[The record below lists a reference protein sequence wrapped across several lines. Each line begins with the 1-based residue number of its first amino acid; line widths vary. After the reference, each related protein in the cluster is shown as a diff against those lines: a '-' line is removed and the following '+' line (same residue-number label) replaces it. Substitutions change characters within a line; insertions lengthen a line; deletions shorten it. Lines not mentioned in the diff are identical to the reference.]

1 MFKTSVCSYPDRGS
15 YGNSRY
21 RGNCSGHVIK
31 DFVETYLPR
40 LDGLFADPS
49 IGSGTSAH
57 VAAELRV
64 RFKGTDLHQGFDLLR
79 DDFRAFLGEDAAAV
93 WWHPPYW
100 DMIHYSGS
108 QWGNVPH
115 PSDMSRMT
123 LPDFTEALAVS
134 LMNIHD
140 ACAPNGHYGVLM
152 GNLRRE
158 GRYYN
163 LSSLVE
169 RIAPGRLV
177 DEIIKLQHQCS
188 SDRKHYANSFVRIG
202 HEKLLV
208 FRKAGRRA
216 FSMLVRIQRRV
227 DNIVAAT
234 WRSAVRRALHGRSP
248 VPLDQ
253 IYAAMEPYAMSR
265 ENVHWKAKVR
275 QVLQDERFFVRVSL
289 GVYQLA

>member
-1 MFKTSVCSYPDRGS
+1 
-15 YGNSRY
+15 
-21 RGNCSGHVIK
+21 
-31 DFVETYLPR
+31 
-40 LDGLFADPS
+40 
-49 IGSGTSAH
+49 
-57 VAAELRV
+57 
-64 RFKGTDLHQGFDLLR
+64 
-79 DDFRAFLGEDAAAV
+79 
-93 WWHPPYW
+93 
-100 DMIHYSGS
+100 MIHYSGS

-115 PSDMSRMT
+115 PGDMSRMT

-208 FRKAGRRA
+208 FRKAGGRA

-253 IYAAMEPYAMSR
+253 IYAAMEPYAMSAR
-265 ENVHWKAKVR
+265 MSIGRRRCAKFSRTNGFSSASPRRISARLNGKCLLTLVSR
-275 QVLQDERFFVRVSL
+275 HFVRTGPERNYDRTYLRISATIRSSTSL
-289 GVYQLA
+289 SPVM